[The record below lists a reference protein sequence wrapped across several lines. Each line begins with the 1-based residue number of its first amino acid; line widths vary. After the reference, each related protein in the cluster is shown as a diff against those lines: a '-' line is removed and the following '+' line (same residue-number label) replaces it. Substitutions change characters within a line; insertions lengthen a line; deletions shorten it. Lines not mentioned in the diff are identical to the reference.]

1 MTSELEVAVRREFA
15 RASRYRQSLSVLQI
29 DLPPT
34 AEVLGRVRDGVR
46 LCDSV
51 VAAPGDRVLVVL
63 PETPLAGALLVAAR
77 LEGALGPSP
86 SAGGPPAI
94 GVAAYPS
101 ASVADGDALLR
112 SAAKALEDARSR
124 GGGIMTAFSR

>member
-1 MTSELEVAVRREFA
+1 VTSELDLAVRREFA
-15 RASRYRQSLSVLQI
+15 RAARYRQNLSLLHI

-63 PETPLAGALLVAAR
+63 PETALAGALLVATR
-77 LEGALGPSP
+77 LAGALGPSP
-86 SAGGPPAI
+86 TSGGPAAI
-94 GVAAYPS
+94 GVATYPS
-101 ASVADGDALLR
+101 PTVPDGDGLLR
-112 SAAKALEDARSR
+112 AAGKALEDARSR
-124 GGGIMTAFSR
+124 GGGIMTPFSR